1 METGRMITMEF
12 REFRK
17 EDTPALEGIIRKTWN
32 YDKFARVQKQPK
44 SLPEYF

>member
-1 METGRMITMEF
+1 METGRMMKMEF

-17 EDTPALEGIIRKTWN
+17 EDIPALEGIIRQTWN
-32 YDKFARVQKQPK
+32 YDKFASPKQPK